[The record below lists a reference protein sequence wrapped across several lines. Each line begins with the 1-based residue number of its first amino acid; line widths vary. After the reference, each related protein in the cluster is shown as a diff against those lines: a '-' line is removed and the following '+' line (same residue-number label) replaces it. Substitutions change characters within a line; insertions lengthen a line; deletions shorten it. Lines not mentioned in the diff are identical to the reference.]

1 MVSGAGL
8 GFGGFGYG
16 GAAGRGLWVAGTE
29 WQRKKHGDED
39 DFGFIATDIGTGGG
53 VWVSRGDD
61 RGAAA
66 DRISPGKPVLPEL
79 FNRNGAGAVLWEVE
93 WHGGIGFGKADSR
106 IDGVGQVRRGSGQ
119 AAFANVFERTVATG
133 GVSRRDGG

>member
-8 GFGGFGYG
+8 GFGGFGNG
-16 GAAGRGLWVAGTE
+16 GAAGRGVWVVGAE

-61 RGAAA
+61 RGAAL
-66 DRISPGKPVLPEL
+66 PVHLP
-79 FNRNGAGAVLWEVE
+79 VEVE
-93 WHGGIGFGKADSR
+93 DRDMFGIAD
-106 IDGVGQVRRGSGQ
+106 IDMLGARARLFRTG
-119 AAFANVFERTVATG
+119 AAQERP
-133 GVSRRDGG
+133 